1 MKSKEIRIV
10 YMGTPSIS
18 AYVLEK
24 MIIDGYNIV
33 GLISQPDR
41 PVGRKRII
49 TPTPTK
55 EVALKYNIPVYQKE
69 KIRLDYEFLKEIKPD
84 LILTLAYGQIL
95 PQGLLDIPPLGCLNL
110 HGSLLPKYRG
120 AAPIQYALFNNEK
133 ETGMSLM
140 EMTAKMDAGRVY
152 AVNKFDIKED
162 DNASS
167 LFMKMANAAYELVA
181 SSLEDYVLGNLKG
194 EEQDES
200 LVSFAPTIK
209 KEEEHLDLSKD
220 VYTLYGYIRGLSD
233 TPGAYL
239 NAPFGKLKIYQAKV
253 ISSSIKGEV
262 GEIIASNNKEG
273 ILLQCLNGILKLE
286 IIQKE
291 GKAKMDA
298 LSFIN
303 GNKDFLHTKLS

>member
-10 YMGTPSIS
+10 YMGTPAIS
-18 AYVLEK
+18 AYVLEN
-24 MIIDGYNIV
+24 MIKDGYNIV

-49 TPTPTK
+49 MPTPTK

-95 PQGLLDIPPLGCLNL
+95 PQGLLNIPPLGCLNL

-140 EMTAKMDAGRVY
+140 EMTAKMDGGRVY
-152 AVNKFDIKED
+152 AVSKIAIEEK

-167 LFMKMANAAYELVA
+167 LFLKMAESAYRLVS

-200 LVSFAPTIK
+200 LVTFAPTIK

-220 VYTLYGYIRGLSD
+220 VHTIYGYIRGLSD
-233 TPGAYL
+233 VPGAYL
-239 NAPFGKLKIYQAKV
+239 NAPFGKLKIYQA
-253 ISSSIKGEV
+253 SIYSLDTKGEI

-298 LSFIN
+298 TSFIN